1 MLLTEIIKDVSN
13 QALSSEVLDEFIEWV
28 LDKANMIVDNDVS
41 ALAIEYL
48 DKVRMYI
55 RLNKPSTKEYL
66 ENLQLKI
73 KKVFEDEGKY
83 FLSGNS
89 LEITI
94 YGEENIS
101 SDSSGIKGL
110 ESFYPAIFK
119 LKDSA
124 LGIFAISSGGKGPF
138 LAYKIN
144 IFNTFVKQAAL
155 GIDSVKAKELV
166 IKQAEI
172 INSSKAKMEAAFA
185 SIHDGLIMVD
195 ASRQVIFSNPMASKM
210 LDVTEGLVSKEIILS
225 FFLPLLEY
233 LGKSNNKTASREIE
247 TGTSPKRIIQA
258 EASPIMDVSGDRI
271 GIIILLRDITRL
283 REIDNMKAEFISTV
297 SHELR
302 TPLATIK
309 EAISQVLE
317 GLLGETTKEQKEFLS
332 ICLEDIERLTRIIN
346 GLLDISKIEAN
357 KLRVKKEIVDIV
369 VLVKGVAASFT
380 PRVKGKE
387 IEIRTESS
395 DETIEV
401 YCDRDKM
408 IQVFT
413 NLVGN
418 AFKFTSSGYIEISV
432 TDKEGWVECAVTD
445 TGKGIA
451 KDDLDKVFDK
461 FMQFG
466 REYGPGEK
474 GTGLGL
480 SITKGI
486 IELHKGKIWVES
498 EPGRGTRFIF
508 TIPKYKPIEGLLYD
522 SIKNILK
529 EEKDSFK
536 EYLVFIL
543 RIDNYKKIEESLGQA
558 KAEDI
563 FGKIFYILQE
573 AKGEDFV
580 IAKDISQMAVISEGR
595 KQDIYRFSSQVKKV
609 VKDVIFDMAENT
621 DVKFSYGCFMLP
633 ANTDNIEEVLDGFS
647 ALLVSEKEERLNKK
661 ILIVDDDKEIVSFL
675 NKALCDFGYVNLR
688 EAYNGKD
695 ALNILQKET
704 IDLIILDMK
713 MPKMNGYELIGRM
726 KGELKTKDIPVVIM
740 SGYKVE
746 YDKLEDYVKK
756 TPIPVIGKPISIDEL
771 KRIVNYIL

>member
-1 MLLTEIIKDVSN
+1 MN
-13 QALSSEVLDEFIEWV
+13 A
-28 LDKANMIVDNDVS
+28 
-41 ALAIEYL
+41 
-48 DKVRMYI
+48 
-55 RLNKPSTKEYL
+55 
-66 ENLQLKI
+66 
-73 KKVFEDEGKY
+73 
-83 FLSGNS
+83 SG
-89 LEITI
+89 E
-94 YGEENIS
+94 
-101 SDSSGIKGL
+101 
-110 ESFYPAIFK
+110 
-119 LKDSA
+119 
-124 LGIFAISSGGKGPF
+124 
-138 LAYKIN
+138 
-144 IFNTFVKQAAL
+144 
-155 GIDSVKAKELV
+155 
-166 IKQAEI
+166 
-172 INSSKAKMEAAFA
+172 
-185 SIHDGLIMVD
+185 
-195 ASRQVIFSNPMASKM
+195 
-210 LDVTEGLVSKEIILS
+210 
-225 FFLPLLEY
+225 
-233 LGKSNNKTASREIE
+233 
-247 TGTSPKRIIQA
+247 
-258 EASPIMDVSGDRI
+258 RI
-271 GIIILLRDITRL
+271 GTIILLRDITRL
-283 REIDNMKAEFISTV
+283 KEIDNMKAEFVSTV

-332 ICLEDIERLTRIIN
+332 ICLEDIDRLTRIIN

-369 VLVKGVAASFT
+369 ALVKGVAASFM
-380 PRVKGKE
+380 PRVKEKG
-387 IEIRTESS
+387 IQIRTKFSNEA
-395 DETIEV
+395 IEV

-432 TDKEGWVECAVTD
+432 TDKEGWVECAVAD

-451 KDDLDKVFDK
+451 KGDLDKVFDK

-498 EPGRGTRFIF
+498 EPGRGTKFIF
-508 TIPKYKPIEGLLYD
+508 TVPKYKPIEGILYD
-522 SIKNILK
+522 SIKNVLK
-529 EEKDSFK
+529 GEKESLK

-543 RIDNYKKIEESLGQA
+543 RIDNYREIEESLGQA

-580 IAKDISQMAVISEGR
+580 IAKDISQMAVVSEGR
-595 KQDIYRFSSQVKKV
+595 KQDIHRFSSQVKKV
-609 VKDVIFDMAENT
+609 IKDVIFDMAENA
-621 DVKFSYGCFMLP
+621 DVEFSYGCFILP

-647 ALLVSEKEERLNKK
+647 ASLVSEKEERLNKK

-675 NKALCDFGYVNLR
+675 DKALYSFGYVNLI
-688 EAYNGKD
+688 EAYNGED
-695 ALNILQKET
+695 ALGILQKESV
-704 IDLIILDMK
+704 DLIILDMK

-726 KGELKTKDIPVVIM
+726 KEELRTKDIPIVIM

-756 TPIPVIGKPISIDEL
+756 KAIPVIGKPINIDEL
-771 KRIVNYIL
+771 KRIVSYML